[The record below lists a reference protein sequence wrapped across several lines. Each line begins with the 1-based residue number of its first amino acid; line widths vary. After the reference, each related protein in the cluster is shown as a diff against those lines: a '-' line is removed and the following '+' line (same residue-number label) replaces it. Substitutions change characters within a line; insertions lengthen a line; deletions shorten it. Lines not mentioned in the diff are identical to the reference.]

1 MPRGQTKFE
10 RCVRGVSRSGSA
22 ADPRAVCGAMRAKG
36 TLPRQTNASPA
47 VEQAYRKA
55 ERADDKFQ
63 AALERKY
70 GSAAGDMRYR
80 TRELPPAIRRLAMAK
95 QRADA
100 AYHKAVDRQRGNPS
114 SDALNRQASDVKARL
129 HEEQERYDR
138 KPTRAGL
145 QRVQSLRGKYMKLSR
160 KYMAAVRKGNPG
172 RRGNP
177 LQGAEKRYE
186 SFHGRGSEE
195 IVEVSTPIHEHSVL
209 SGIGDLVKLIVVTER
224 GHKVVISKLEDR
236 NGNPALLAQNEAAT
250 QLYIEGGDQSVR
262 LSDFGVYEPYH
273 ESETLGRVQNV
284 YYFTRK
290 DHLGSEG
297 GTAIYNHKFGGM
309 REVVVR
315 GKTKR
320 KRSPLPFLV
329 YDVRNKLLGFSGGG
343 YTIPDEGIAN

>member
-10 RCVRGVSRSGSA
+10 RCVRGVRRSGSA

-36 TLPRQTNASPA
+36 TLPRQTNASPK
-47 VEQAYRKA
+47 VERAYRAA
-55 ERADDKFQ
+55 ERADDAFQ

-70 GSAAGDMRYR
+70 GSDAGDMRYR
-80 TRELPPAIRRLAMAK
+80 TRELPPAIRKLAMEY
-95 QRADA
+95 QRARE
-100 AYHKAVDRQRGNPS
+100 AYEKAQRSNAP
-114 SDALNRQASDVKARL
+114 
-129 HEEQERYDR
+129 
-138 KPTRAGL
+138 
-145 QRVQSLRGKYMKLSR
+145 
-160 KYMAAVRKGNPG
+160 RKGNRA

-177 LQGAEKRYE
+177 LDGAEKRYE

-209 SGIGDLVKLIVVTER
+209 SGIGDLVKLIVVTED
-224 GHKVVISKLEDR
+224 GHKVVISKLEDKD
-236 NGNPALLAQNEAAT
+236 GNPALLAQNEAAT

-262 LSDFGVYEPYH
+262 LSDFGIYEPYH
-273 ESETLGRVQNV
+273 ESETLGRVRNV

-290 DHLGSEG
+290 DHLGDEG

-309 REVVVR
+309 REVTVR

-329 YDVRNKLLGFSGGG
+329 YDVRNKLLAFSGGG